1 MDIGFFKCFKER
13 NMRKMKF
20 HKTSVKVTTCFFLC
34 RDIVEL
40 GSKLKKKRKFCCNI
54 SLLCRDIN

>member
-40 GSKLKKKRKFCCNI
+40 GSKLKKKENFVAT
-54 SLLCRDIN
+54 